1 MTIGQTQAV
10 ATGAPQGPPQGAPLG
25 TVPRTDADEPALA
38 LIFPEDAGAV
48 RPADRDLRYRLL
60 MDDLYRPEEP
70 DAWPPEGWPTEEWP
84 PIEWLP
90 EAHYNAALWES
101 T

>member
-1 MTIGQTQAV
+1 MTIGQTRAV
-10 ATGAPQGPPQGAPLG
+10 AAEALQGSPQDAHLG
-25 TVPRTDADEPALA
+25 TAPPTHADEPALA
-38 LIFPEDAGAV
+38 LIFPEDAGEV
-48 RPADRDLRYRLL
+48 LPADRDLRYRLL
-60 MDDLYRPEEP
+60 MDDLDRPEDP

-101 T
+101 A